1 MNILYFLTSKA
12 DVAYLYNDYTL
23 RQALEKMEVHR
34 YSSIPVID
42 REGRYVGT
50 ITEGDLLWYIKNDHS
65 LNIRAAEHQLISD
78 IHRHMDNKPIRID
91 TNMED
96 LLTTSMNQNFVP
108 VIDDRDMFI
117 GIVTRR
123 SIMRYIV
130 GVEDSPG
137 IAAGI

>member
-1 MNILYFLTSKA
+1 
-12 DVAYLYNDYTL
+12 
-23 RQALEKMEVHR
+23 MEVHR